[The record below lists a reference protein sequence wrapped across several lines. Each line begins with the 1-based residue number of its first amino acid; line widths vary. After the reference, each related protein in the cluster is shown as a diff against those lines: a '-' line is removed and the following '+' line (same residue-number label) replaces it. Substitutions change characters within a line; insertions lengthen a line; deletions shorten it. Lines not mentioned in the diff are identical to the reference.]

1 MNTTYTFTFA
11 DNGQQGTLI
20 FTSIREE
27 IAVAIASAI
36 GSVEGVTDVNLTKR
50 VESVSQVEIPSE

>member
-1 MNTTYTFTFA
+1 MNTTYTFTFV